1 MKHPVYWPLL
11 TATLAE
17 DLDVCPEV
25 PAAELGLYLSQKK
38 VSPKEYCVEER
49 NAHVQRVHNR
59 IFLQI
64 IQQKWRHVCVSESE
78 KDTAIAYAAYYI

>member
-25 PAAELGLYLSQKK
+25 PAAELDLYLSQKK

-64 IQQKWRHVCVSESE
+64 IQQK
-78 KDTAIAYAAYYI
+78 